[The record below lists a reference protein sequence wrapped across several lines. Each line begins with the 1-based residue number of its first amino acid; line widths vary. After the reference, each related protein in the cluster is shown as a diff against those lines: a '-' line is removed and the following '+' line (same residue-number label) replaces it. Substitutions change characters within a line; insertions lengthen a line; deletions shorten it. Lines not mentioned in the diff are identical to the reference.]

1 MIKTYKHK
9 KLWWIAEEQEWDKWC
24 RYVVRWTDNDFY
36 VRVELFVDSSDWEEI
51 KQEDWYKLAW
61 NELNWIDPMPVY
73 IWRFRQ
79 IIEKYMPKV
88 SENEIDSCF
97 VSLTF
102 LYDVIQ
108 SKENIIAILKEK
120 WLLSDK

>member
-1 MIKTYKHK
+1 
-9 KLWWIAEEQEWDKWC
+9 
-24 RYVVRWTDNDFY
+24 
-36 VRVELFVDSSDWEEI
+36 
-51 KQEDWYKLAW
+51 
-61 NELNWIDPMPVY
+61 
-73 IWRFRQ
+73 
-79 IIEKYMPKV
+79 MPKV

-120 WLLSDK
+120 